1 MKCRRCGAVMPDGL
15 LRCSKCGADIR
26 IVPDYN
32 PLDDVLAAQVKGAID
47 GSEAPLDD
55 YEYEDE
61 RQKRRRDDRSGR
73 TSYLNE
79 GTAVRRNTGKT
90 GKTGNMRNSGNMRSS
105 GNMRN
110 SPGIAGRTYG
120 GTGRR
125 PMTPEERRRQAE
137 RKRARKRKKRIRA
150 LIIFAF
156 IAVFAAVIGVVL
168 YQFSYKG
175 QVRKGYKYLQSREY
189 HEAEEYFQTAV
200 NKKPKRAEAYKGL
213 TEVYL
218 AQDNTEKAE
227 TMLLDAVEKYPDSA
241 PVYEACF
248 FFYTSVKKEGE
259 IPLLLDEARID
270 VANKLSEYSAE
281 VPEFSLDDED
291 SFEDVQQLSLESS
304 EKTIYYTTDGSDPFY
319 SDTRTEYKDSIQI
332 PEGETV
338 VKAVSVNKKKIP
350 SLTVTKTYTVELPI
364 EAAPAVSPSTGQYD
378 EPKEITIVVP
388 DGYTAY
394 YTMDNTD
401 PTENSEIYSGPVS
414 MPEGSTIFKAVL
426 INGKGKLSGITTR
439 NYERT
444 AN

>member
-1 MKCRRCGAVMPDGL
+1 MKCRHCGSDMPDGL
-15 LRCSKCGADIR
+15 LRCSKCGTDIR

-55 YEYEDE
+55 YEYESGS
-61 RQKRRRDDRSGR
+61 QRDIRSGR
-73 TSYLNE
+73 TGRTGYVND
-79 GTAVRRNTGKT
+79 GTAVRRNTGRT
-90 GKTGNMRNSGNMRSS
+90 GGLGNTRYSGNT
-105 GNMRN
+105 
-110 SPGIAGRTYG
+110 AGRNYG

-137 RKRARKRKKRIRA
+137 RKRARKRKKRLRA
-150 LIIFAF
+150 LIILAF
-156 IAVFAAVIGVVL
+156 IAILAAAIGVVL

-175 QVRKGYKYLQSREY
+175 QVRKGYKYFQSREY
-189 HEAEEYFQTAV
+189 NEAEEYFQRAV
-200 NKKPKRAEAYKGL
+200 NKKPKKAEAYEGL

-218 AQDNTEKAE
+218 AQDNAEKAE
-227 TMLLDAVEKYPDSA
+227 TMLLDAIDQYPDS
-241 PVYEACF
+241 PYVYEACF
-248 FFYTSVKKEGE
+248 FFYTSIKKAGE
-259 IPLLLDEARID
+259 IPLLLDEARVD

-281 VPEFSLDDED
+281 VPGFSLDDEEP
-291 SFEDVQQLSLESS
+291 FEDVQQLSLESS
-304 EKTIYYTTDGSDPFY
+304 EKTIYYTIDGSDPFY
-319 SDTRTEYKDSIQI
+319 SDTRTEYKEPIQL

-338 VKAVSVNKKKIP
+338 VKAVSVNEKKIP

-394 YTMDNTD
+394 YTMDNSD
-401 PTENSEIYSGPVS
+401 PTEYSEVYSGPVS

-444 AN
+444 VN

>member
-1 MKCRRCGAVMPDGL
+1 MKCSRCGAVMRDGL

-55 YEYEDE
+55 YEYEAGNQRE
-61 RQKRRRDDRSGR
+61 SRSSRTGR
-73 TSYLNE
+73 TGYIND
-79 GTAVRRNTGKT
+79 GTAVRRNTGRT
-90 GKTGNMRNSGNMRSS
+90 GNTRNYGNMRNSGNTAR
-105 GNMRN
+105 
-110 SPGIAGRTYG
+110 RTYG
-120 GTGRR
+120 GTGKR

-150 LIIFAF
+150 LIIFTF
-156 IAVFAAVIGVVL
+156 IAILAAVIGVVL
-168 YQFSYKG
+168 YQFSYMG
-175 QVRKGYKYLQSREY
+175 QVRKGYKYFQSREY
-189 HEAEEYFQTAV
+189 NEAEDYFQRAV
-200 NKKPKRAEAYKGL
+200 NRKPKRAEAYKGL

-218 AQDNTEKAE
+218 AQDNAEKAE
-227 TMLLDAVEKYPDSA
+227 TMLLEAVEKYSDSA
-241 PVYEACF
+241 NVYEACF
-248 FFYTSVKKEGE
+248 FFYTSIKKAGE
-259 IPLLLDEARID
+259 IPLLLDEARVD
-270 VANKLSEYSAE
+270 VAKKLSEYSAE
-281 VPEFSLDDED
+281 VPDFSLDDNEP
-291 SFEDVQQLSLESS
+291 FEDVQQISLESS
-304 EKTIYYTTDGSDPFY
+304 EKTIYYTTDGTDPFY
-319 SDTRTEYKDSIQI
+319 SDTRVEYKEPIQI

-338 VKAVSVNKKKIP
+338 VKAVSVNSKKIP

-394 YTMDNTD
+394 YTMDNSE
-401 PTENSEIYSGPVS
+401 PNENSEIYSGPIS

-426 INGKGKLSGITTR
+426 INGKGRPSGITTR

-444 AN
+444 VN